1 MMNEK
6 RLLEGM
12 AIERVAVIGAGTMG
26 AGIAQ
31 VCAQAGWDTR
41 LHDAFPEG
49 LERGMERIHAF
60 WQKGIE
66 RGKTTSQERDA
77 WTKNITPVSELQAAV
92 ADVDL
97 VIEAVPEVPALKAA
111 IFAELDQHAPPNA
124 VLGTN
129 TSSLSIADIAAA
141 TSRPERVIGMHF
153 FNPVP
158 IMKLL
163 ELVRHTATSEET
175 ISLAKEAG
183 GAMGKTS
190 ILVKDVPGF
199 ATSRLGVV
207 LGNEAIRMLADGV
220 ASAKDI
226 DTAMVLGYKH
236 PMGPL
241 ALTDLV
247 GLDVRRDILL
257 NLQRSF
263 NDDAYAPH
271 PLLERLVAE
280 GRLGKKTGMGIYD
293 WSSGQAEETDIGDD

>member
-1 MMNEK
+1 MT
-6 RLLEGM
+6 
-12 AIERVAVIGAGTMG
+12 IQRVAVIGAGTMG

-31 VCAQAGWDTR
+31 VCAQAGWKTN
-41 LHDAFPEG
+41 LYDAFPEG
-49 LERGMERIHAF
+49 LERGMERIEAF
-60 WQKGIE
+60 WQKGIA
-66 RGKTTSQERDA
+66 RGKTTNEQREEWSA
-77 WTKNITPVSELQAAV
+77 MLTPVSDLAEAV
-92 ADVDL
+92 GEADL
-97 VIEAVPEVPALKAA
+97 VIEAVPEIPELKHS
-111 IFAELDQHAPPNA
+111 IFAQLDEFAPPHA

-129 TSSLSIADIAAA
+129 TSSLSIADIAAV
-141 TSRPERVIGMHF
+141 TNRPEQVIGMHF

-163 ELVRHTATSEET
+163 EVVQHDRTSQTTIATAQS
-175 ISLAKEAG
+175 AG
-183 GAMGKTS
+183 AAMGKTS
-190 ILVKDVPGF
+190 ILVKDIPGF

-271 PLLERLVAE
+271 PLLERLVSE
-280 GRLGKKTGMGIYD
+280 GRLGKKTGKGIYD
-293 WSSGQAEETDIGDD
+293 WSSGQAEETSLE

>member
-1 MMNEK
+1 MTMT
-6 RLLEGM
+6 
-12 AIERVAVIGAGTMG
+12 IQRVAVIGAGTMG

-31 VCAQAGWDTR
+31 VCAQAGWKTN
-41 LHDAFPEG
+41 LYDAFPEG
-49 LERGMERIHAF
+49 LERGMERIEAF
-60 WQKGIE
+60 WQKGIA
-66 RGKTTSQERDA
+66 RGKTTNEQREEWSA
-77 WTKNITPVSELQAAV
+77 MLTPVSDLAEAV
-92 ADVDL
+92 GEADL
-97 VIEAVPEVPALKAA
+97 VIEAVPEIPELKHS
-111 IFAELDQHAPPNA
+111 IFAQLDEFAPPHA

-129 TSSLSIADIAAA
+129 TSSLSIADIAAV
-141 TSRPERVIGMHF
+141 TNRPEQVIGMHF

-163 ELVRHTATSEET
+163 EVVQHDRTSQTTIATAQS
-175 ISLAKEAG
+175 AG
-183 GAMGKTS
+183 AAMGKTS
-190 ILVKDVPGF
+190 ILVRDIPGF

-271 PLLERLVAE
+271 PLLERLVSE
-280 GRLGKKTGMGIYD
+280 GRLGKKTGKGIYD
-293 WSSGQAEETDIGDD
+293 WSSGQAEETSLK

>member
-1 MMNEK
+1 MEI
-6 RLLEGM
+6 RC
-12 AIERVAVIGAGTMG
+12 VAVIGAGTMG

-31 VCAQAGWDTR
+31 ICAQSGWRTN
-41 LHDAFPEG
+41 LFDAFPEG
-49 LERGMERIHAF
+49 LERGMQRIDSF
-60 WQKGIE
+60 WDKGIT
-66 RGKTTSQERDA
+66 RGKTTPEQKIQWSA
-77 WTKNITPVSELQAAV
+77 NLHAV
-92 ADVDL
+92 ADMAEAVGQADL
-97 VIEAVPEVPALKAA
+97 IIEAVPEIPELKHS
-111 IFAELDQHAPPNA
+111 IFTELDRLAPPHA
-124 VLGTN
+124 ILGSN

-141 TSRPERVIGMHF
+141 TSRPENVIGMHF

-163 ELVRHTATSEET
+163 ELVRHDSTSDAT
-175 ISLAKEAG
+175 IAAAQAAG
-183 GAMGKTS
+183 SVMGKTT
-190 ILVKDVPGF
+190 ILVKDIPGF

-247 GLDVRRDILL
+247 GLDVRRDILK
-257 NLQRSF
+257 NLQSSF

-271 PLLERLVAE
+271 PLLEKLVAA
-280 GRLGKKTGMGIYD
+280 GRLGKKSNLGIYD
-293 WSSGQAEETDIGDD
+293 WSTGEAEETEMPE